1 MKKISKEFE
10 KQLNNIHYST
20 IAAIATP
27 PGRGGVG
34 IIRVSGSKV
43 KEIAQDILGFLP
55 PVRVAKYADFL
66 AADASIID
74 QGLAIYFAAPN
85 SFTGEDVLELHGH
98 GGTFVLDRLL
108 QRLIEL
114 GAELAKP
121 GEFSQRAFLNGK
133 IDLVQAE
140 AIADLI
146 DASSHH
152 AAKSAV
158 KSLQGEFSE
167 KINDLVNEVIQLR
180 MFVEAAIDFPD
191 EEVDFLNQ
199 GQVQNKIKKLSQILE
214 NIFQAAQQGVRLRE
228 GLNLVIVGK
237 PNVGKS
243 SLLNALAGEDVAIVT
258 NIPGT
263 TRDVLRETI
272 LIDGHPIHFI
282 DTAGLRES
290 NDVIEQ
296 EGIKRAQQ
304 QLLKADHVLVVIDE
318 MNDEIIAE
326 LLQKIPSSLSK
337 DSISLIQNKID
348 LTPEDAGIAEIG
360 RGFSAFVKISAKTM
374 AGISILKNHLL
385 KILGVHQ
392 HQEGIYSARRRHLEL
407 LQEAKTH
414 LEKSDHCFSESPSSE
429 IIAEELRLVQL
440 ALGEI
445 TGQFRADDLLGKIFS
460 NFCIG
465 K

>member
-1 MKKISKEFE
+1 MKKVNNEFE
-10 KQLNNIHYST
+10 KQLSDYSDSSTT
-20 IAAIATP
+20 IAAIVTP

-34 IIRVSGSKV
+34 IIRVSGPKV
-43 KEIAQDILGFLP
+43 REIALAILDFLP
-55 PVRVAKYADFL
+55 SPRIAKYTDFL

-74 QGLAIYFAAPN
+74 RGLAIYFSAPH
-85 SFTGEDVLELHGH
+85 SFTGEDVLELQGH
-98 GGTFVLDRLL
+98 GGVFVLDSVL

-133 IDLVQAE
+133 IDLIQAE

-152 AAKSAV
+152 AAKSAI

-167 KINDLVNEVIQLR
+167 KINNLVYEVTQLR
-180 MFVEAAIDFPD
+180 IFVEAAIDFPD

-199 GQVQNKIKKLSQILE
+199 GQVQNKIQNISQMLE
-214 NIFQAAQQGVRLRE
+214 HVFQTAQQGVRLRE

-243 SLLNALAGEDVAIVT
+243 SLLNALAGDEIAIVT

-272 LIDGHPIHFI
+272 LIEGHPVHFI

-290 NDVIEQ
+290 DDIIEQ

-304 QLLKADHVLVVIDE
+304 QLLKADHVLLVV
-318 MNDEIIAE
+318 DEINSETIAE
-326 LLQKIPSSLSK
+326 LLLKIPESLTKNSVT
-337 DSISLIQNKID
+337 LVQNKID
-348 LTPEDAGIAEIG
+348 LLRDDATILEHE
-360 RGFSAFVKISAKTM
+360 FSALVKISAKTK
-374 AGISILKNHLL
+374 AGIPLLKKHLL
-385 KILGVHQ
+385 KIIGVSQ
-392 HQEGIYSARRRHLEL
+392 HQEGTYSARRRHLEL
-407 LQEAKTH
+407 LQQAKIH
-414 LEKSDHCFSESPSSE
+414 LDKSLLCFSDSPSSE

-440 ALGEI
+440 ALGEV
-445 TGQFRADDLLGKIFS
+445 TGHVRADDLLGKIFA